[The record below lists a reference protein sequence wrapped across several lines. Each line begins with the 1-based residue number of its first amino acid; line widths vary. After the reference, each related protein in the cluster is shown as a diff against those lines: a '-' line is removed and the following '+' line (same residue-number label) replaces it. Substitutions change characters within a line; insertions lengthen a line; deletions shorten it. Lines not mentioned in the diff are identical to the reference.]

1 MQKKYHMHDQVKNKV
16 EAVMS
21 HYHRPMMDFWLC
33 KLALMGG
40 CFMLGV
46 YWRSLTTILG

>member
-16 EAVMS
+16 EAVMN
-21 HYHRPMMDFWLC
+21 HYHRPLLDIWIY
-33 KLALMGG
+33 KLGLMAG

-46 YWRSLTTILG
+46 YWQHLATMLK

>member
-1 MQKKYHMHDQVKNKV
+1 MQRKYHMHDQVKNKV

-21 HYHRPMMDFWLC
+21 HYHRPLMDFWLY
-33 KLALMGG
+33 KLGLMGG

-46 YWRSLTTILG
+46 YWQHVSVWLR